1 MKTFEQIKE
10 GYYSKCIDGRDLD
23 RLAAFIPESEL
34 EAFGLE
40 LKEEAKGTWQHKEMT
55 RDAVIAQLKEDVAFG
70 FKKAIDERGISS
82 SLMYAVVQ
90 MWNWILEE
98 GLEDFDDYGSYGMP
112 LFKATAEKYKFEI
125 PKFA

>member
-10 GYYSKCIDGRDLD
+10 GYYSKCIDGRDLE
-23 RLAAFIPESEL
+23 RLSAFISESEL
-34 EAFGLE
+34 ENFGLV
-40 LKEEAKGTWQHKEMT
+40 LKEEAKGTWEHEELT
-55 RDAVIAQLKEDVAFG
+55 RESVIKQLEEDVAFG
-70 FKKAIDERGISS
+70 FEKATNERGISS

-112 LFKATAEKYKFEI
+112 LFKATAEKYKFKI
-125 PKFA
+125 PNLS